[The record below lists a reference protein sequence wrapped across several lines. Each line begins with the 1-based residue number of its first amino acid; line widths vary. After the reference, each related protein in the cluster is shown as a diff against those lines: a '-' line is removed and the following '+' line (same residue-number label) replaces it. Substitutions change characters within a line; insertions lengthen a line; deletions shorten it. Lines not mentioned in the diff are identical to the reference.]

1 MAPAGTPKV
10 SMASAPAQQTP
21 TKPAKRPSDRHVH
34 LEQLRNVELL
44 NGRAAM
50 LGIVIGVVV
59 EGLTGFGIL
68 HQIGLGSLV
77 DGFTACRTQYLPFC
91 F

>member
-1 MAPAGTPKV
+1 MAQSPAAQP
-10 SMASAPAQQTP
+10 SPASRQTP
-21 TKPAKRPSDRHVH
+21 ETNDREMH
-34 LEQLRNVELL
+34 LAQLRRVELI

-50 LGIVIGVVV
+50 VGLLIGVVV

-68 HQIGLGSLV
+68 HQIGLGALV
-77 DGFTACRTQYLPFC
+77 DGYTACRTQYLPFC

>member
-1 MAPAGTPKV
+1 MAQSSAAQPKR
-10 SMASAPAQQTP
+10 AIRQAAETN
-21 TKPAKRPSDRHVH
+21 DRQVH
-34 LEQLRNVELL
+34 LAQLRRVELI

-50 LGIVIGVVV
+50 IGIVIGVVV

-68 HQIGLGSLV
+68 HQIGLGALV
-77 DGFTACRTQYLPFC
+77 DGYTACRTQYLPFC

>member
-1 MAPAGTPKV
+1 MAPAGTPEV
-10 SMASAPAQQTP
+10 FMASASAQTP
-21 TKPAKRPSDRHVH
+21 TKPANKPSDRQVH